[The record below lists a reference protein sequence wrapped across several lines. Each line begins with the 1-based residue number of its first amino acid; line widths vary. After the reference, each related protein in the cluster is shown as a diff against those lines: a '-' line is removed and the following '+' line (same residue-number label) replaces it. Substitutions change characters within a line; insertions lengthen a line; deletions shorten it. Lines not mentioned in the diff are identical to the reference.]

1 MKLAEK
7 ILVKIIIHSL
17 IILIFKVLINQQD
30 NVILEVNF
38 HSCFVIMYM

>member
-17 IILIFKVLINQQD
+17 IILIFKVLINQPD
-30 NVILEVNF
+30 NVILEVKF
-38 HSCFVIMYM
+38 HSYFVIMYM